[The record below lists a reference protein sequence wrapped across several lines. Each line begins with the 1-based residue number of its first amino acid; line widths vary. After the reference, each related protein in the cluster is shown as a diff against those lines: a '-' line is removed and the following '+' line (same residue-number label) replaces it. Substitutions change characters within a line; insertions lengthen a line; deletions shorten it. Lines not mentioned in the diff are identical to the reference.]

1 MNSAPSNLADKAD
14 RRGLL
19 FVLSSPSGTGKTS
32 ISRAM
37 LAADPQIS
45 ISISYTTRPPRP
57 REHHGEHYF
66 FVDEAEFLRR
76 IDQGFFLEHAH
87 VHGNRY
93 GTPRDFVEAQIAA
106 GRDVLFDIDWQGAQ
120 QLAQSPLKDDLVRV
134 FLLPPSA
141 AALEARLRGRAQDS
155 DEVIARRLAKA
166 ADEISHW
173 AEYDYVVVN
182 REFNAALAEV
192 QFILAVER
200 KRRARQIGIVDFAE
214 TLVRELNALTKR

>member
-1 MNSAPSNLADKAD
+1 LSSASKPE

-19 FVLSSPSGTGKTS
+19 LVLSSPSGTGKTS

-37 LAADPQIS
+37 LAADDQIS
-45 ISISYTTRPPRP
+45 ISISYTTRAARP
-57 REHHGEHYF
+57 RETHGVHYY

-76 IDQGFFLEHAH
+76 AAEGFFIEHAH
-87 VHGNRY
+87 VHGARY
-93 GTPRDFVEAQIAA
+93 GTPRDFVEAEIAA
-106 GRDVLFDIDWQGAQ
+106 GRDVLFDIDWQGT
-120 QLAQSPLKDDLVRV
+120 QLLAASPLKADLVRV

-166 ADEISHW
+166 AEEISHW
-173 AEYDYVVVN
+173 SEYDYVVVN

-192 QFILAVER
+192 QSILAVER
-200 KRRARQIGIVDFAE
+200 RRRERQIGIVGFAE
-214 TLVRELNALTKR
+214 TLMRELNALTKR

>member
-1 MNSAPSNLADKAD
+1 MSKAAKPD

-45 ISISYTTRPPRP
+45 ISISYTTRAPRP
-57 REHHGEHYF
+57 RETHGEHYF

-76 IDQGFFLEHAH
+76 VEQGFFLEHAH
-87 VHGNRY
+87 VHGHRY
-93 GTPRDFVEAQIAA
+93 GTPRDFVEAEIAA

-120 QLAQSPLKDDLVRV
+120 QLAQSPLKADLVRV

-155 DEVIARRLAKA
+155 EEVIVRRLAKA

-173 AEYDYVVVN
+173 KEYDYVVVN

-200 KRRARQIGIVDFAE
+200 KRRERQIGMVDFAE

>member
-1 MNSAPSNLADKAD
+1 LNSAPSNLADKAD